1 MQQLRTGQDESGLRF
16 DDAARATVLIP
27 EPVSSVP
34 PMPIVEVAP
43 MPLNPVTL
51 LSEESSPRT
60 GVVAIPDQVE
70 GRMRISDGQSGL
82 VGKVTPAGRRIQRYQ
97 TADGRI
103 VRRNLKTGRV
113 KVRPAPEGYTL
124 MEYLNFE
131 ATPQY
136 DVDEYPQQVVLVADE
151 QPAAPAKSDDGI
163 LSLSLTDIQPTLSYA
178 WGEQIDTDALPE
190 NFHDQMDRG
199 EYHPRT
205 APKTVLQWAPSN
217 LWYNPLY
224 FQDIGLERYGH
235 THKPWV
241 QPLVSTGK
249 FFGQVVGLPYQMVLN
264 PPQSREYA
272 LGYYQPGEW
281 APKKRYQIP
290 WNEEAAAN
298 QLLWVTGIILLV
310 P

>member
-1 MQQLRTGQDESGLRF
+1 MRQLRTEQKESGLRF
-16 DDAARATVLIP
+16 DDSEKATVLIP

-34 PMPIVEVAP
+34 PIPLTESPAARINLTSLLNDSARSDNGVVSIPSEVAG
-43 MPLNPVTL
+43 
-51 LSEESSPRT
+51 RT
-60 GVVAIPDQVE
+60 
-70 GRMRISDGQSGL
+70 RISDGTASTND
-82 VGKVTPAGRRIQRYQ
+82 KVTPTGRKIHKYQ
-97 TADGRI
+97 TASGQI

-113 KVRPAPEGYTL
+113 RVRPAPEGYTL
-124 MEYLNFE
+124 IEYLSFE

-136 DVDEYPQQVVLVADE
+136 DPDEYPRQVLLVADE
-151 QPAAPAKSDDGI
+151 QQPEPVRTNDDI
-163 LSLSLTDIQPTLSYA
+163 LSLSLTDIQPTLAYA
-178 WGEQIDTDALPE
+178 WGEQIDPATLPR
-190 NFHDQMDRG
+190 NFDEEMDG
-199 EYHPRT
+199 GQYQPRQ
-205 APKTVLQWAPSN
+205 APRTVLQWAPSN

-241 QPLVSTGK
+241 QPFVSTGR

-281 APKKRYQIP
+281 APKKKYQIP

-298 QLLWVTGIILLV
+298 QFLWVTGIILLV